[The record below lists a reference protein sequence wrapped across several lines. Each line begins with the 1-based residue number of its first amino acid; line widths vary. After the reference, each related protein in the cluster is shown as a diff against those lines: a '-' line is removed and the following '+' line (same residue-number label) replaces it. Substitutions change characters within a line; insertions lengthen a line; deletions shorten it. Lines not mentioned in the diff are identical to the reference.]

1 MPQRCWLPGFSGARF
16 LGTALLLRSPEAS
29 APPPRSET
37 DAAPATLFQEAFEI
51 LSRCSQE
58 CLTVD
63 PPEPT
68 QAEASH
74 AMPIL
79 PFRKQGFDPDLALA
93 QRLFVALQV

>member
-1 MPQRCWLPGFSGARF
+1 M
-16 LGTALLLRSPEAS
+16 
-29 APPPRSET
+29 
-37 DAAPATLFQEAFEI
+37 
-51 LSRCSQE
+51 SRCSQE

-93 QRLFVALQV
+93 QRLFVALQVLIRTNPLQYRLLNTAAQAASLWIGGTLGG